1 MINLVIVYLMK
12 KKSAQHVALTIRGT
26 PIKMY
31 VEKLRLIN
39 NIYFTIHKQFF
50 LLRHIY
56 DLC

>member
-1 MINLVIVYLMK
+1 MK
-12 KKSAQHVALTIRGT
+12 KTSAQHVALTIRGT

>member
-1 MINLVIVYLMK
+1 MK
-12 KKSAQHVALTIRGT
+12 KKSAQHNIALTITGT

-31 VEKLRLIN
+31 VEKLRLTN
-39 NIYFTIHKQFF
+39 NIYFAIRKQFF